1 MYIQSLIDIRR
12 LKDISEQMVAMKDDR
27 GMANDAQLLLNLV
40 LQDALEDDPTGL
52 HYASKKGSAVEAS
65 IQRMN
70 RLQDGSCPFATM
82 SETSSSGIVVGTV
95 LQGTYET
102 AQAASSCVQSL
113 GRALQ
118 SLEQVV
124 KVVDGL
130 ANVSTSWNSITLI
143 FDSCC
148 FRFILFVK
156 SLGCFCRLSTR

>member
-1 MYIQSLIDIRR
+1 
-12 LKDISEQMVAMKDDR
+12 
-27 GMANDAQLLLNLV
+27 MANGAQLSLHLV
-40 LQDALEDDPTGL
+40 LQDALEDDPMGL
-52 HYASKKGSAVEAS
+52 HYANKKGSAVEAS

-70 RLQDGSCPFATM
+70 RLQDGSRPFATM
-82 SETSSSGIVVGTV
+82 SETSDSGIMIGTM

-124 KVVDGL
+124 KVVDGI
-130 ANVSTSWNSITLI
+130 ADVSTSRNSVTFD

-156 SLGCFCRLSTR
+156 SLGCFCRLRTR